1 MIVYKKG
8 NLLEDSSEAL
18 VNTVNTV
25 GVMGKGIALQFKQ
38 AFPEVF
44 RKYEKA
50 CKKGEIQTGTMYVV
64 RTDAL
69 VGPKVIIN
77 FPTKTHWKEKSKI
90 EYIEEGLTD
99 LVNVIQELNIQS
111 IAIPPLGCG
120 NGGLDWSIVQPL
132 IEEAFQDI
140 SAKVYVYEPA
150 GSPKADKM
158 KIGTEKP
165 KTTKPRAL
173 LLASL
178 HQYKEPGYRLSLLE
192 VQKIAYFLQEA
203 GEPLKLNFVKSKYGP
218 YAENLNF
225 VLQRLE
231 GHFIR
236 GYGDRNQNAEIYLVH
251 SAGEKAYEFLEQ
263 DKESQQ
269 RLEKVNQIIG
279 GFETPY
285 GMELLAT
292 VHWIMKTIRPASDEE
307 LISEVQNWN
316 NRKKELFLAKHIKKA
331 ARHLESE
338 FFINR

>member
-1 MIVYKKG
+1 MRG

-44 RKYEKA
+44 RDYEKA
-50 CKKGEIQTGTMYVV
+50 CKKNEVKIGRMHVV
-64 RTDAL
+64 DTNAL
-69 VGPKVIIN
+69 VGPKYVIN
-77 FPTKTHWKEKSKI
+77 FPTKQHWKEKSKMS
-90 EYIEEGLTD
+90 YIVEGLTD
-99 LVNVIQELNIQS
+99 LEQKVRELDIQS

-120 NGGLDWSIVQPL
+120 NGGLKWEEVRPL
-132 IEEAFQDI
+132 IEKTFENLDLD
-140 SAKVYVYEPA
+140 VHVYEPA
-150 GSPKADKM
+150 GSPRADRM
-158 KIGTEKP
+158 IIGT
-165 KTTKPRAL
+165 TTPRLTESRAL

-178 HQYKEPGYRLSLLE
+178 DQYKEPGYRLSLSE

-203 GEPLKLNFVKSKYGP
+203 GEPLKLNFQENKYGP

-236 GYGDRNQNAEIYLVH
+236 GYGDRSRNAEIYLIN
-251 SAGEKAYEFLEQ
+251 SAGQKAYRYLEQ
-263 DKESQQ
+263 NKKDQE
-269 RLEKVNQIIG
+269 RLESVKEVIR

-292 VHWIMKTIRPASDEE
+292 VHWILKTKQPSSDEE
-307 LISEVQNWN
+307 LVADVQNWN
-316 NRKKELFLAKHIKKA
+316 ERKRELFPPKHILKVCKHLKKHA
-331 ARHLESE
+331 
-338 FFINR
+338 